1 MLKINL
7 DNIES
12 YKEFAVKAKGA
23 LKSAKNKLQTAA
35 ILMETRGI
43 DSDSLSMYNADYDY
57 AAMEKRRKDIV
68 AKITSQKSDID
79 TLIGLLDGIDADC
92 DSFCEDVETDEDEI
106 IKLLGY
112 YISEDYGTIDVED
125 FVRNDDIMTF
135 DAINCDYYVNKD
147 GVKIFVNIPHGKNG
161 EERYKILD
169 VGNGSF
175 IKKLYDYNDQYSV
188 VLIKNNKDGRVR
200 IGYIENE
207 NMNPTFS
214 SKDGERGE
222 SNLQDRFTASS
233 GYGVVKKDKVIVR
246 PFPNSDQGE
255 DTASKYHSKD
265 TYMAELKGGTTVKI
279 VGEWLGEE
287 QDSRKSYLVAFNSD
301 SGNFMGFV
309 NGDDLETGVGN
320 HSYDVN
326 DVTPVVTNKE
336 TNLYCID
343 NVKRV
348 APSGYEFKYK
358 DQNDGGIIVSF
369 DENGEEILAYVNP
382 DDVDMIVPD
391 SISKIGYG
399 N

>member
-7 DNIES
+7 DDIDS

-23 LKSAKNKLQTAA
+23 LRSAKNRLTSAA
-35 ILMETRGI
+35 SLMESRAI
-43 DSDSLSMYNADYDY
+43 DSESLSIHNPEYDY
-57 AAMEKRRKDIV
+57 AAMDKRRKDIV
-68 AKITSQKSDID
+68 TKINTQASNID
-79 TLIGLLDGIDADC
+79 TLIGLLDGVDTDC
-92 DSFCEDVETDEDEI
+92 DSYYENVETDEEEI
-106 IKLLGY
+106 IKLLGNF
-112 YISEDYGTIDVED
+112 ISEDYGKVEVED
-125 FVRNDDIMTF
+125 FVRNEDIMTF

-147 GVKIFVNIPHGKNG
+147 GVKIYVNIPHGKFG

-175 IKKLYDYNDQYSV
+175 IKKLYDYNDQFSV
-188 VLIKNNKDGRVR
+188 VLLKNNKDGRIR

-214 SKDGERGE
+214 SKDGERGD
-222 SNLQDRFTASS
+222 SNLQDRFTSSS
-233 GYGVVKKDKVIVR
+233 GYGIVKNDKVVVR

-255 DTASKYHSKD
+255 DTANKYHSRD
-265 TYMAELKGGTTVKI
+265 TYMAELKSGTRVKV
-279 VGEWLGEE
+279 VGEWLGDE
-287 QDSRKSYLVAFNSD
+287 QDARKSYLVAFNSD

-309 NGDDLETGVGN
+309 SGDDLETGIGN
-320 HSYDVN
+320 HSYDLN

-348 APSGYEFKYK
+348 APQGFEFKYK

-369 DENGEEILAYVNP
+369 NEDDNEILAYINP
-382 DDVDMIVPD
+382 NDVDMIVPD
-391 SISKIGYG
+391 SLSKIGYG